1 MRGSEG
7 PRKEQYRERRR
18 NRGTSRPAR
27 LRDTTMAGVKQQR
40 TIRGDKV
47 RKITGRGGA
56 DTVGSLVGILSI
68 KSAV

>member
-1 MRGSEG
+1 MRGSGG

-47 RKITGRGGA
+47 RKITGGGGA